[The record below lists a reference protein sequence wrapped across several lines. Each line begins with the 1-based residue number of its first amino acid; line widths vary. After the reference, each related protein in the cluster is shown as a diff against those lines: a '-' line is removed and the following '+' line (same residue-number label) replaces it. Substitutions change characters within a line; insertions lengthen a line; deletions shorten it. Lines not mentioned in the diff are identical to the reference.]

1 MSDVNTLDSGF
12 AVLNLPETLQ
22 NALDGLGFTQPTPIQ
37 LEAIPYLLE
46 GRDILG
52 EAQTGTG
59 KTAAFGLPSLAQIDT
74 AIKQPQMLVLAPTR
88 ELAIQVAEAIE
99 SFGKF
104 MRGLRVV
111 TVYGGQSYG
120 PQLAELDRGPQVIV
134 ATPGRLMDHIR
145 RGRINFD
152 SVKTLVLDEADE
164 MLNMGFLEDVEW
176 ILSHVPANTQMALF
190 SATMPAAIRKITERF
205 LKNPAHIKIERQ
217 EQKKANI
224 RQRAWEV
231 RGINKLTALERIVET
246 IEYDAML
253 VFVRTRNDTIE
264 LAERLESQGF
274 KASALNGDMNQQMRE
289 RTVNQLKEGKI
300 NILVATD
307 VVARGLDVPRISHV
321 LNFDLPDDHESYVH
335 RIGRTGRAGRS
346 GEAILF
352 VRPRE
357 RYLLRHYMNATGGD
371 IETMQLPT
379 PAQLGAHRQEKC
391 REDLTKLIDNPNLEA
406 MREMI
411 QSMAEQSEASVLDL
425 AAALLY
431 KYQQKRPLQPKDDPE
446 RPQREARGGFERG
459 DRNGRGRNERVS
471 HDRGGRFERGARF
484 ERGGERGGERRGKAA
499 GQGRRNDIDWKT
511 YRLAVGR
518 DHGVQVKDIV
528 GAIANEASIDSG
540 NIGAIRLFDGHSTVQ
555 LPSGMPKEVFN
566 QLSNARIRNKPM
578 GLSIDAGA
586 PVPRPRARHS
596 ESRADA

>member
-1 MSDVNTLDSGF
+1 MSEVETLDSGF
-12 AVLNLPETLQ
+12 AVLNLPENLQ
-22 NALDGLGFTQPTPIQ
+22 AAIDDLGFTQPTPIQ
-37 LEAIPYLLE
+37 LDSIPHLLE
-46 GRDILG
+46 GRDLLG

-59 KTAAFGLPSLAQIDT
+59 KTAAFGLPALAHIDLN
-74 AIKQPQMLVLAPTR
+74 IRQPQLMVLAPTR
-88 ELAIQVAEAIE
+88 ELAIQVAEALE
-99 SFGKF
+99 SFGKR
-104 MRGLRVV
+104 MRGLRIA

-120 PQLAELDRGPQVIV
+120 PQLAELERGPQVIV

-145 RGRINFD
+145 RGRIKFD
-152 SVKTLVLDEADE
+152 ALKTLVLDEADE

-176 ILSHVPANTQMALF
+176 IMGHVPDNTQMALF
-190 SATMPAAIRKITERF
+190 SATMPPAIKKITDRF
-205 LKNPAHIKIERQ
+205 LKDPAHIKIAPEER
-217 EQKKANI
+217 KKANI

-231 RGINKLTALERIVET
+231 RGINKLTALERLAET
-246 IEYDAML
+246 VEYDAMI
-253 VFVRTRNDTIE
+253 VFVRTRNDTVE

-357 RYLLRHYMNATGGD
+357 RYLLRHYMRATGGD
-371 IETMQLPT
+371 IEQMELPS
-379 PAQLGAHRQEKC
+379 PAELGAHRQIKC
-391 REDLTKLIDNPNLEA
+391 REELTKLVDNPNLEP
-406 MREMI
+406 MREMLN
-411 QSMAEQSEASVLDL
+411 QMAEQSETSVLDL

-431 KYQQKRPLQPKDDPE
+431 KYQQRRPLQPKPDPE
-446 RPQREARGGFERG
+446 RPRREGRSFDRNDRNDRRGG
-459 DRNGRGRNERVS
+459 
-471 HDRGGRFERGARF
+471 RGARF
-484 ERGGERGGERRGKAA
+484 ERNGQRGDRNGGRGR
-499 GQGRRNDIDWKT
+499 QGRRNDIDWTT

-555 LPSGMPKEVFN
+555 LPSGMPKETFN
-566 QLSNARIRNKPM
+566 QLSRARVRNKPM
-578 GLSIDAGA
+578 GISADKG
-586 PVPRPRARHS
+586 PRPRARHH
-596 ESRADA
+596 ENRADA

>member
-1 MSDVNTLDSGF
+1 MSEVETLDSGF
-12 AVLNLPETLQ
+12 AVLNLPENLSS
-22 NALDGLGFTQPTPIQ
+22 ALDSLGFKTPTPIQ
-37 LEAIPYLLE
+37 LEAIPHLLE
-46 GRDILG
+46 GRDLLG

-59 KTAAFGLPSLAQIDT
+59 KTAAFGLPALALIDPSVRKT
-74 AIKQPQMLVLAPTR
+74 QLMVLAPTR

-99 SFGKF
+99 SFAKH
-104 MRGLRVV
+104 MRGLRVA

-120 PQLAELDRGPQVIV
+120 PQLAELERGPQVIV

-145 RGRINFD
+145 RGRIKFD
-152 SVKTLVLDEADE
+152 DLKTLVLDEADE

-176 ILSHVPANTQMALF
+176 IMSHVPETTQMALF
-190 SATMPAAIRKITERF
+190 SATMPPAIRKITERF
-205 LKNPAHIKIERQ
+205 LKNPAHVKIAVSET
-217 EQKKANI
+217 KKANI

-231 RGINKLTALERIVET
+231 RGINKLTALERLVET
-246 IEYDAML
+246 VEYDAML
-253 VFVRTRNDTIE
+253 VFVRTRNDTVE

-346 GEAILF
+346 GEALLF

-357 RYLLRHYMNATGGD
+357 RYLLRHYMRATGGD
-371 IETMQLPT
+371 IESMELPS
-379 PAQLGAHRQEKC
+379 PVELGAHRQEKC
-391 REDLTKLIDNPNLEA
+391 REELTKLVDNPNLEA

-411 QSMAEQSEASVLDL
+411 NAMAEQSETSVLDL

-431 KYQQKRPLQPKDDPE
+431 KYQQKRPLQPKPDPE
-446 RPQREARGGFERG
+446 RPQRDTRGRNDRFDRNDRGGQ
-459 DRNGRGRNERVS
+459 RNGRGRNERGGQRFDRN
-471 HDRGGRFERGARF
+471 DRGGDRPPRARQ
-484 ERGGERGGERRGKAA
+484 

-555 LPSGMPKEVFN
+555 LPSGMPAEVFS
-566 QLSNARIRNKPM
+566 QLSNARVRNKPM
-578 GLSIDAGA
+578 GISADTGGA
-586 PVPRPRARHS
+586 PRPRPRNQ